1 MSVMIK
7 RTATFV
13 RMSSN
18 SGADLEP
25 DLGNVAEWSRLAATH
40 HAAGAYRDALMNMR
54 LVGEAACR
62 LIIRM
67 AWAGSRATQA
77 IQGASYDDLLR
88 TIQGRALAPP
98 DIVSA
103 LHVLRTRGNM
113 AAHGRAVGRTESTGA
128 LFMLHAM
135 LAHIHGGL
143 LQQPVPRPTREA
155 MDRAISG
162 QSGPDKDEVLR
173 QVLQEEQQRD
183 RDAAE
188 THAANIGAEDLSRIE
203 REQAADRARIH
214 DLETL
219 IGQLSVAKPVAA
231 PPPPPA
237 EAPVEVPVPSSA
249 VAHRWRRPA
258 ILSIA
263 FILLLAV
270 VSLFLFRHDHQ
281 TSPVHVAAARMDPG
295 HTSVLILPF
304 TVLQDD
310 PALTFRFEEAL
321 QNRLRDRIKQGGL
334 AMRVQVADTVI
345 HSTLSEDSAVA
356 IGHRHGADLVF
367 FGELY
372 EPTATD
378 SGRIMI
384 RFAATAGSRWP
395 MGDLGQRAF
404 RTLADSAA
412 IRTQLGVQTIA
423 ELCLADRMMRAGA
436 WSKALTVLYATPI
449 ITQQGSLSVHLL
461 RARSHYHAHDM
472 VAAMREMK
480 AALALEPDNAQ
491 VNAEMAR
498 VMDGNGDLSAAI
510 GFYEKALAM
519 QPKEVD
525 WLMSLVRIVGD
536 RSQPATFD
544 MPKTRALVRRAL
556 EADSTR
562 SDAWDVQGKIYM
574 GDRLYADARM
584 AFERAYALDS
594 TDVQIQHDLAEV
606 LAAYTRPPEYE
617 RAEMLLRRVVRADS
631 SRSHAVLLLAQILTS
646 GPHRDPVLADRLFR
660 KSREKA
666 PQWEYA
672 SWMGRGKAAVERGVP
687 KEALENYTAA
697 WSLDSGDVSLGI
709 TIAKLHSDLGEKDAA
724 RSMLLRCYA
733 VDSMDH
739 LVNLNLGRMY
749 LHTGADAREDQLALM
764 HLERAL
770 LTDPYDQMNLSELG
784 IGQFNAD
791 NPGRAGEV
799 FNKLLVRDPA
809 NGVAHRYLG
818 VMAQQ
823 RGDVGTARMHY
834 EKALAADPYDEVA
847 CGNLAT
853 LLLTLRPPQA
863 ADALMLLKRALERSP
878 NDAATHMN
886 MASALIELGEYSA
899 AAEHYRRVLELKPA
913 MRQPSIESQLRANG
927 YW

>member
-1 MSVMIK
+1 M
-7 RTATFV
+7 ATFV
-13 RMSSN
+13 HMSTN
-18 SGADLEP
+18 VGANLEP

-40 HAAGAYRDALMNMR
+40 HATGAYRDALMNMR

-67 AWAGSRATQA
+67 AWSGSRATEA
-77 IQGASYDDLLR
+77 MQGATYDDLLR
-88 TIQGRALAPP
+88 IIQGRALAPP

-113 AAHGRAVGRTESTGA
+113 AAHGRPVGRTESIGA
-128 LFMLHAM
+128 LFMLHAL
-135 LAHIHGGL
+135 LAHIHGSL
-143 LQQPVPRPTREA
+143 LQQPVPRDTREA

-188 THAANIGAEDLSRIE
+188 AQAANTSAEDLARIH

-214 DLETL
+214 DLEAL
-219 IGQLSVAKPVAA
+219 IGQLTVAKPAAA
-231 PPPPPA
+231 PPPTPA
-237 EAPVEVPVPSSA
+237 AAPVASAASTRA
-249 VAHRWRRPA
+249 VAHWWRHPG
-258 ILSIA
+258 ILSAA
-263 FILLLAV
+263 FILLVALVA
-270 VSLFLFRHDHQ
+270 LLIFRVGPDAA
-281 TSPVHVAAARMDPG
+281 PVHPATIPVDPG

-310 PALTFRFEEAL
+310 PALTFRFEEAI
-321 QNRLRDRIKQGGL
+321 QNRLRDRVKQGKL
-334 AMRVQVADTVI
+334 NMRVQVADTVI
-345 HSTLSEDSAVA
+345 HGTLTEDSAVA
-356 IGHRHGADLVF
+356 IGLRHGADLVF

-372 EPTATD
+372 EPTASD

-384 RFAATAGSRWP
+384 RFAATVGSRWP
-395 MGDLGQRAF
+395 MGDLGARTF

-412 IRTQLGVQTIA
+412 IRTQLAVQTIA
-423 ELCLADRMMRAGA
+423 ELCLADRMMKADE

-449 ITQQGSLSVHLL
+449 ITEKGGLSVHLL

-472 VAAMREMK
+472 AAAIREMK

-498 VMDGNGDLSAAI
+498 VLDGNGDLSAAI

-544 MPKTRALVRRAL
+544 AAKTRALVRRAL

-574 GDRLYADARM
+574 GDSLYPDARM

-606 LAAYTRPPEYE
+606 LAAHARPPEYE

-631 SRSHAVLLLAQILTS
+631 SRSHAVLLLAQLLTY

-672 SWMGRGKAAVERGVP
+672 SWMGRGKAAVERGAP
-687 KEALENYTAA
+687 KEALQNYTAA
-697 WSLDSGDVSLGI
+697 WAVDSGDVSLGI
-709 TIAKLHSDLGEKDAA
+709 KIAKLHSDLDQAEAA

-733 VDSMDH
+733 LDSMDH

-749 LHTGADAREDQLALM
+749 LHTATDAREGQLALM

-770 LTDPYDQMNLSELG
+770 LTDPYDQLNLSELG
-784 IGQFNAD
+784 IAQFNAD

-799 FNKLLVRDPA
+799 FNKLLARDPA
-809 NGVAHRYLG
+809 NGLAHRYLG

-834 EKALAADPYDEVA
+834 EKALAAYPYDEVA

-853 LLLTLRPPQA
+853 LLLTLKPPQA
-863 ADALMLLKRALERSP
+863 ADAVALLKRALERSP

-886 MASALIELGEYSA
+886 MASALIDLGEYSA

-913 MRQPSIESQLRANG
+913 LRQPYIESQLKANG